1 MNIKRCQSIVSNIR
15 DNLYAISTELNSNH
29 QEGSYLLEKLSPII
43 WDANVLKSEFEY
55 LQKQQEFER
64 SGEDGLQEHKS

>member
-1 MNIKRCQSIVSNIR
+1 MNKKRCQSILSNIR

-43 WDANVLKSEFEY
+43 WDTNVLKSEFEY
-55 LQKQQEFER
+55 LKKQQELER
-64 SGEDGLQEHKS
+64 SGENGFQEHNT

>member
-1 MNIKRCQSIVSNIR
+1 MNVKRCQSILSNIR

-43 WDANVLKSEFEY
+43 WDTNVLKGEFEY
-55 LQKQQEFER
+55 LQKQQEIER
-64 SGEDGLQEHKS
+64 SVKNGLQ